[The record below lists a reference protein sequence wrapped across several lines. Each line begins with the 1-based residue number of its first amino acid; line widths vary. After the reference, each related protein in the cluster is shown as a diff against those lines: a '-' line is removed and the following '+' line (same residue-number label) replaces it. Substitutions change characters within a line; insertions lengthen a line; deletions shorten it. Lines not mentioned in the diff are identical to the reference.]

1 MPVKPFLSLEQQL
14 ELLKSRGLIIANEEY
29 AKKVLANVN
38 YYRFSAYSLT
48 LREHDRFADAVTFE
62 EVYYIYNFDA
72 RLRNFVFKYSAPIE
86 TNLRA
91 RMAYVH
97 AKNHGA
103 LGYMDN
109 SNFKDQ
115 WLHAQFLSKVRKL
128 LDTSKEAFVLHHR
141 NDLNGEY
148 PFWVAV
154 EVMTFDVASKCLQNM
169 VVSDQT
175 EIAKLYDVRTKFLV
189 NWMKCAVI
197 ARNIAAHCGRFYNRP
212 ISIKPLIPNAVVAD
226 IRSDRAFAY
235 LYVIYQLLSP
245 EDKPV
250 FIFDFKRL
258 LSDYNEID
266 FDYIGLPQNWATVLS
281 TKIKAEN
288 QQQEQNTQPE

>member
-1 MPVKPFLSLEQQL
+1 MATKPFLPLEKQL
-14 ELLKSRGLIIANEEY
+14 ELLQSRGLIISNQNY
-29 AKKVLANVN
+29 AKKILANVN

-48 LREHDRFADAVTFE
+48 LRTNDQFADNATFE
-62 EVYYIYNFDA
+62 DVYRLYNFDA
-72 RLRNFVFKYSAPIE
+72 RLRNFVLKYSAPIE

-109 SNFKDQ
+109 RNFKDQ

-141 NDLNGEY
+141 NDLNDEF

-169 VVSDQT
+169 IVSDQA

-212 ISIKPLIPNAVVAD
+212 ISIKPLIPNAVAAD

-235 LYVIYQLLSP
+235 LYVMYQLLPP
-245 EDKPV
+245 EDKQV
-250 FIFDFKRL
+250 FILDIKKIF
-258 LSDYNEID
+258 SDYDGID
-266 FDYIGLPQNWATVLS
+266 FSYIGLPQDWESILNRPLL
-281 TKIKAEN
+281 
-288 QQQEQNTQPE
+288 QQS